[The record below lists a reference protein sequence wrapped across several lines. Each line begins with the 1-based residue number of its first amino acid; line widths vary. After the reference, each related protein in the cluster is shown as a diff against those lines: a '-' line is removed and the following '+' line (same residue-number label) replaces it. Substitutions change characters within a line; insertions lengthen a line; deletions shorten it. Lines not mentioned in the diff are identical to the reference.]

1 MGQTWGSIS
10 YRVAV
15 KRLLSKI
22 YTHVRGCVIA
32 KRLRI
37 LKNAEIG
44 VQYFWIIYLFCNR
57 HSALSSTGWLLLYTS
72 YYYIY
77 LYINVRGCVSAKR
90 LGLSIFF
97 VTDILLYLLQGG
109 RKTAF
114 IENIYTCSRLRE
126 RQTASNIEKR

>member
-1 MGQTWGSIS
+1 MGLSSTGWLLLYTS
-10 YRVAV
+10 YYY
-15 KRLLSKI
+15 I
-22 YTHVRGCVIA
+22 YLYINVRGCVIA

-90 LGLSIFF
+90 LRISKNAEIGVQYFW
-97 VTDILLYLLQGG
+97 
-109 RKTAF
+109 
-114 IENIYTCSRLRE
+114 
-126 RQTASNIEKR
+126 